1 MGSKVRKPVLGV
13 FCFLL
18 FLRPYSSTDTL
29 EQGQEIK
36 DGAEL
41 VSAGGHFRLGFLNVT
56 SNNYYLGIWN
66 NDDGARLENSVWIAN
81 RDTPIFNNS
90 GSLTIDGNGSLKIS
104 HNGGLPIVL
113 YSGQE
118 ATNISAV
125 LLDSGNFVVHELS
138 SEGLVKRELWQS
150 FDYPTDTVLPGMK
163 LGVNRK
169 TGHTLSLTSWRSN
182 VLPDTRSFT
191 FGLHPNHTN
200 QLVILW
206 RGNIYWNSG
215 PWNNRNFNVSA
226 LEPSYSFRKFGY
238 VSNENETYFNISAKY
253 GATRFPQIRIGSRG
267 ELTIEGNELA
277 IDCYNDYKTEKG
289 CVAQEIPECR
299 RSEYLSQYYFD
310 STLTK
315 DGFKFNE
322 GENLTLVDCEAK
334 CFNNCSCVAYA
345 STNLYFQ
352 TGCQIWSTRPR
363 TARNYSESDMDSVNV
378 IYILEVQGKSN

>member
-1 MGSKVRKPVLGV
+1 MGSKVRKPVLGF

-36 DGAEL
+36 DGAAL

-66 NDDGARLENSVWIAN
+66 NDDVARLGNSVGIAN

-90 GSLTIDGNGSLKIS
+90 GSLTIDGKGSLKIS

-138 SEGLVKRELWQS
+138 SEGLMKRELWQS

-169 TGHTLSLTSWRSN
+169 TGHTY
-182 VLPDTRSFT
+182 D
-191 FGLHPNHTN
+191 
-200 QLVILW
+200 
-206 RGNIYWNSG
+206 
-215 PWNNRNFNVSA
+215 
-226 LEPSYSFRKFGY
+226 
-238 VSNENETYFNISAKY
+238 
-253 GATRFPQIRIGSRG
+253 
-267 ELTIEGNELA
+267 
-277 IDCYNDYKTEKG
+277 
-289 CVAQEIPECR
+289 
-299 RSEYLSQYYFD
+299 
-310 STLTK
+310 
-315 DGFKFNE
+315 
-322 GENLTLVDCEAK
+322 
-334 CFNNCSCVAYA
+334 
-345 STNLYFQ
+345 
-352 TGCQIWSTRPR
+352 
-363 TARNYSESDMDSVNV
+363 
-378 IYILEVQGKSN
+378 